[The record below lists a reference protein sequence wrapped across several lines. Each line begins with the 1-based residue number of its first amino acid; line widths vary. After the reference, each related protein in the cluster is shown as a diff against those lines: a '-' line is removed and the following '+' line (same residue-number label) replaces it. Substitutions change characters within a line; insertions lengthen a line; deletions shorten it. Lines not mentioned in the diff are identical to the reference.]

1 MPKDC
6 LVNLEQIISQDKND
20 LKQLEKDFTV
30 LEQNIK
36 ENEKII
42 NTAINQQQIQ
52 QKISEYQSELT
63 AKAKILPSIQEKLSL
78 VKKDFEIKSTSLNVN
93 IAKLT
98 EELPKYQYI
107 SKQQNILQTAK
118 KALQSKQQQMAND
131 EATLAKLAQTIN
143 DIQTDLKTLTDINV
157 QIEQTNSAQKEN
169 NQRLQNLTKLS
180 TLLEEYKQTSLKHK
194 EYKTKWQQQQ
204 AQLAELEQI
213 YTQQYHLF
221 LAEQAGILA
230 KDLKP
235 YMPCPVCGS
244 TNHPQLAQIST
255 LAPTQAELEQLK
267 NKRDILSQ
275 NLNKITQV
283 ASELNGKLHNLF
295 TEIKAQAENI
305 LGNFTQKTIFHD
317 VEIKKCELLNEK
329 NQLDKQ
335 LIQLNKLS
343 QKQINLNAQ
352 LEKNLLLQ
360 KNLEQKLLTLNTSII
375 KENTDIKILTTEI
388 NTLTKALLFTD
399 ENETKEQL
407 QKYKQTQNLLQQN
420 LTTAQT
426 EFDRL
431 NQALVEIKA
440 KIASLQTQLIPQ
452 NYDLNELKK
461 IQQEYLTTK
470 ENLMPQIQKLHTR
483 ITTNHQIQQK
493 LMKKIELL
501 DTNQALY
508 SNIQT
513 LYATATGSIAG
524 KERIMLETY
533 VQMHYFDRILM
544 RANTRLMMMSQG
556 QYELVRCKSS
566 EQLRSQT
573 GLELDV
579 IDHYNGTTRSV
590 KTLSGGESFKA
601 SLSLALGLSD
611 EIQSFAGG
619 IHLDTMFIDEGFGS
633 LDSESLAQAIKVL
646 SQLSQGNKLIGIIS
660 HVDELK
666 EKIDKQIQITKNHEK
681 GSTAKIFI

>member
-1 MPKDC
+1 
-6 LVNLEQIISQDKND
+6 
-20 LKQLEKDFTV
+20 
-30 LEQNIK
+30 
-36 ENEKII
+36 
-42 NTAINQQQIQ
+42 
-52 QKISEYQSELT
+52 
-63 AKAKILPSIQEKLSL
+63 
-78 VKKDFEIKSTSLNVN
+78 
-93 IAKLT
+93 
-98 EELPKYQYI
+98 
-107 SKQQNILQTAK
+107 
-118 KALQSKQQQMAND
+118 MAND
-131 EATLAKLAQTIN
+131 ETALTKLTQTIN
-143 DIQTDLKTLTDINV
+143 DIQTDLKTLTDVNV

-204 AQLAELEQI
+204 AKVAELEQI
-213 YTQQYHLF
+213 YNQQSHLF

-244 TNHPQLAQIST
+244 TNHPQLAKIST

-267 NKRDILSQ
+267 NRCDIFSQ
-275 NLNKITQV
+275 KLNEITQL

-329 NQLDKQ
+329 NQLNKQ

-360 KNLEQKLLTLNTSII
+360 KNLEQKLLTLNTSIV
-375 KENTDIKILTTEI
+375 KENTDIEILTTEI

-399 ENETKEQL
+399 ENDARKQL
-407 QKYKQTQNLLQQN
+407 QKYKQTQNYLQQN

-426 EFDRL
+426 EFDKL
-431 NQALVEIKA
+431 NQSLVEIKA
-440 KIASLQTQLIPQ
+440 KITSLQTQLTPQ
-452 NYDLNELKK
+452 NYDLNELEK
-461 IQQEYLTTK
+461 IQQEYLSTK

-501 DTNQALY
+501 DTKQSLY
-508 SNIQT
+508 SNIQA
-513 LYATATGSIAG
+513 LYTTATGSVAG

-533 VQMHYFDRILM
+533 VQMHYFDRILI
-544 RANTRLMMMSQG
+544 RANTRLMMMTQG

-681 GSTAKIFI
+681 GSTAKILI